1 MLYSTFSV
9 PTISY
14 RGLVWVENGQ
24 NRWLPLL
31 GKHAKWKTGICKAD
45 TGGDTNAYYQKRLR
59 EQLQTNQ
66 VSERQTMALTLR
78 LVLRSNV
85 YPLFNTIL
93 T

>member
-45 TGGDTNAYYQKRLR
+45 TGGDTNAYYL
-59 EQLQTNQ
+59 E
-66 VSERQTMALTLR
+66 
-78 LVLRSNV
+78 RSNEQICNLSKNWWQSMASAANLV
-85 YPLFNTIL
+85 QWGTP
-93 T
+93 